1 LKHLTR
7 LVKTEPRLVKN
18 KPKQKFEDIPSFVI
32 DVIIWGSKVYQELSL
47 EEK

>member
-18 KPKQKFEDIPSFVI
+18 KPKQKFEDIPSL
-32 DVIIWGSKVYQELSL
+32 Q
-47 EEK
+47 